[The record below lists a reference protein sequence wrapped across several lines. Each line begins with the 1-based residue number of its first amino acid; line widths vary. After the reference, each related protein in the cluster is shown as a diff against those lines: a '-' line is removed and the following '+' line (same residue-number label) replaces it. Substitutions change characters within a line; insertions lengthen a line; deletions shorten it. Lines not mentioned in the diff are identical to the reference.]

1 MSYKS
6 LSDFIKALESENELI
21 RINEY
26 VNPYLEMTDIVDRI
40 SKSGGGKAILLRIQ
54 VLTFRF

>member
-40 SKSGGGKAILLRIQ
+40 SKSGEGRLSYSRIQ